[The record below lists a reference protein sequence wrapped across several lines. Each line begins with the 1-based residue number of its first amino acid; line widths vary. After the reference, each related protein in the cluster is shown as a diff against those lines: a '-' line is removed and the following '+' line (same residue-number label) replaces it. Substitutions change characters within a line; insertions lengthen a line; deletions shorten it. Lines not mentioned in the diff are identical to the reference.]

1 MLGGA
6 PGLVLAPAGSGPKAP
21 SQPARPSDDLVL
33 SFFRGGWPRPEDSA
47 EPVRRPPSPQ
57 ATFWS
62 WVAVAMLIAA
72 LVLPFSL
79 AALVD
84 MVRYLTK

>member
-1 MLGGA
+1 M
-6 PGLVLAPAGSGPKAP
+6 PSRLAGPSG
-21 SQPARPSDDLVL
+21 DLVL

-72 LVLPFSL
+72 LILPFSL

-84 MVRYLTK
+84 MVRYLSR

>member
-6 PGLVLAPAGSGPKAP
+6 PGWVAAPAGASPETPTRRAGPSG
-21 SQPARPSDDLVL
+21 DLVL

-72 LVLPFSL
+72 LILPFSL

-84 MVRYLTK
+84 LVRYLMK

>member
-1 MLGGA
+1 MVGV
-6 PGLVLAPAGSGPKAP
+6 PFFSSTWRSMP
-21 SQPARPSDDLVL
+21 SV
-33 SFFRGGWPRPEDSA
+33 RGGWPRPEDSA

-62 WVAVAMLIAA
+62 WVAVALLIAA
-72 LVLPFSL
+72 LILPFSL

-84 MVRYLTK
+84 LVRYLAR